1 MGFGFERDLR
11 CVFCA
16 HFYHTRSISMLFYL
30 AFAFFFHPA
39 CINSS
44 WWPIFPSI
52 LIFLLGAVVLL
63 LSRLK
68 STQVEIFSDPRNLHS
83 GEFLLSRKAIRL
95 WNLLRPFAMP
105 RHFASAKINIRNHQN
120 FWSLFSLLCCI
131 IRFDVRLQK
140 KILSSLFL

>member
-52 LIFLLGAVVLL
+52 LIFLLGAVALL
-63 LSRLK
+63 RSRLESK
-68 STQVEIFSDPRNLHS
+68 SFPTQKILVRGNSFYLVKRCDFEI
-83 GEFLLSRKAIRL
+83 
-95 WNLLRPFAMP
+95 LLRPFAMP

-120 FWSLFSLLCCI
+120 SLIAFLFTLLYYFALM
-131 IRFDVRLQK
+131 FDFKK